1 MARSSVPVDLEVM
14 RILDETHAWTSIAYQ
29 AAHTGGALILDGA
42 SLLDGDGALDP
53 ARIFEVVERR
63 IAAVP
68 DLRKKMVRSP
78 LGLTAPVWV
87 PDADFDVRR
96 HVLIR
101 DEILELSPRTLAH
114 IVGTDGAPLPQD
126 RPVWDVT
133 FTRLTTGE
141 VAMGMRL
148 HHVMGDAKW
157 AFETLTLWAS
167 DSAASSAA
175 EGASIQTLGRPPR
188 TRALIPV
195 LVAREWLREQPS
207 FRAGWHEYWRKPFDR
222 RVRRML
228 GRNVRP
234 IKEWLIRR
242 RGLTARH
249 LPPGRVSFVEIPMA
263 EATAAASTH
272 GGSITELL
280 VAAAMRA
287 VDDDDRGLDVALPV
301 SRREK
306 GDRTVRNHVSML
318 RVHGEPGVP
327 VTELVSAVRKQIRR
341 YVARIEA
348 DPQPVGRT
356 IGYATYVPWV
366 EDERFLLGAQL
377 RRFIVIP
384 AVDARDELNLF
395 ALSYDGTLYI
405 TAKGRAELDIDGA
418 VARVRD
424 TLRGEVTAAVSG

>member
-14 RILDETHAWTSIAYQ
+14 RILDETHAWTSINYR
-29 AAHTGGALILDGA
+29 AAHTGGALVLDAAPLLAADGELDRERIL
-42 SLLDGDGALDP
+42 AL
-53 ARIFEVVERR
+53 VELR

-68 DLRKKMVRSP
+68 DLRKKMVRAP

-87 PDADFDVRR
+87 PDPDFDVRR
-96 HVLIR
+96 HVTIR
-101 DEILELSPRTLAH
+101 EEVVELSSRTLAH
-114 IVGTDGAPLPQD
+114 LVGADGDPLPQD

-133 FTRLTTGE
+133 LTRLTSGE

-157 AFETLTLWAS
+157 AFETLTLFAS
-167 DSAASSAA
+167 DTAAGSAAA
-175 EGASIQTLGRPPR
+175 EAPIALGRPPR
-188 TRALIPV
+188 TRALIPFR
-195 LVAREWLREQPS
+195 VAVDWVREQPS

-242 RGLTARH
+242 RGLTARY
-249 LPPGRVSFVEIPMA
+249 LPPGRVSFVEIPLDA
-263 EATAAASTH
+263 ATAVASAH

-327 VTELVSAVRKQIRR
+327 VTELVAAVRKQIRR
-341 YVARIEA
+341 YVARIES

-356 IGYATYVPWV
+356 VGYATYVPWV
-366 EDERFLLGAQL
+366 DDERFLLGAPL

-395 ALSYDGTLYI
+395 ALSYDGKLYV

-418 VARVRD
+418 LARVREV
-424 TLRGEVTAAVSG
+424 LVGELTAAVPG